1 MRGVQINT
9 GLDSAFLFSAL
20 IGNDGV
26 VRHSGSYGL
35 FNVDFS
41 TKDFVYDN
49 TIRLSAF
56 EKSSRVYKLIV
67 PTKKSLDF
75 LDKETLLERVRA
87 SIVVT
92 LLRGDSETA
101 KIISEAIYKGEIEL
115 NSETPMIK
123 FIDGTPLINIGGVV
137 MLDGRRTYK
146 SVELDYNAAFELL
159 SKDIEAVELF
169 YKKIKKEL
177 DGDEDNW

>member
-9 GLDSAFLFSAL
+9 GLDSASLFSAL

-87 SIVVT
+87 SIVAT

-137 MLDGRRTYK
+137 MFDGRRTYK

-159 SKDIEAVELF
+159 SKDIEAVGLF
-169 YKKIKKEL
+169 YKEIKEEL
-177 DGDEDNW
+177 DGDKNN